1 MLAWKEKVAD
11 RLSRLLADSP
21 VSPSPGPAAVQ
32 PPLVRSAPL
41 APYPLPRSGQSHCA
55 GAISIF
61 LFSAGSI
68 GGW

>member
-32 PPLVRSAPL
+32 LPEVRSAPL
-41 APYPLPRSGQSHCA
+41 TPYPLPRSGQSHSA